1 VRNEGSLPVTNPPIE
16 LTEGKGS
23 NPSNFV
29 AAPDLGT
36 LGPGEARTYN
46 ITIRLPP
53 FSMGSYSVTGV
64 LGPVGQST
72 AFVARTTVIPWGLVG
87 LAVVLATLILLWIR
101 NRIRSLLRWRHR
113 THLAPAFERDAWG
126 GSEAQ
131 RFEQPLDTRPA
142 YYGGGSAISDGND
155 VFGDPSAPENRRAV
169 LGADVTGMNSA
180 TGADDS
186 PDGVVEGAP
195 SDQHPTGSGHR
206 IVTVTRGAFVV
217 GIESGGPAQ
226 SVGIR
231 AGDVILSFGEKTV
244 DSPTALSEAIRE
256 QPPGSG
262 VVVSWIDVIGQYR
275 RATVHLPTGKAGG

>member
-23 NPSNFV
+23 KPSNFV

-64 LGPVGQST
+64 LGSVGQST
-72 AFVARTTVIPWGLVG
+72 AFVGRTTVIPWGLVG
-87 LAVVLATLILLWIR
+87 LAVVLAALILVWIR
-101 NRIRSLLRWRHR
+101 NRIRSLLRWRRR
-113 THLAPAFERDAWG
+113 THLEPAFERDGCG
-126 GSEAQ
+126 GSKAQ
-131 RFEQPLDTRPA
+131 RFEQYLDTRPE
-142 YYGGGSAISDGND
+142 YYGGDSATSEEED
-155 VFGDPSAPENRRAV
+155 VFGDPRAPENRRAV
-169 LGADVTGMNSA
+169 LGADVIGMSSP
-180 TGADDS
+180 TCTDDG
-186 PDGVVEGAP
+186 PDGVLEGAS

-244 DSPTALSEAIRE
+244 DSPTTLSEAIRE
-256 QPPGSG
+256 QPPGSS
-262 VVVSWIDVIGQYR
+262 VVVSWIDVSGQYR
-275 RATVHLPTGKAGG
+275 RATVHLPTAKAGG